1 MGANHEWRSVPFQ
14 QPGNDEFQVIN
25 AAVEAEEESMP
36 GDSDWVE
43 QLGLS
48 VHGQDKVDFLNLN
61 PSSEESED
69 IGSRAGRKGRKS
81 NLREKKSSIIGQWCG
96 KQWRSDQLHPL
107 LGGCRDIVASQAE
120 IMTLNLANL
129 WTATGGVSTFE
140 NNGRSRKVMRPARLA
155 EYTPD
160 GRAPKTDA
168 ELKKSGRKRK
178 TLLDNLEDEVDE
190 QNSDSIPT
198 RICGPEDASTQTTGE
213 DSVWRDV
220 PIASTDSFLLPH
232 LSAGM
237 FNLYLSLLFLD
248 VKVCGP
254 IAGIASN
261 STQKIDQTKN

>member
-14 QPGNDEFQVIN
+14 QPGINEFQVIN

-48 VHGQDKVDFLNLN
+48 VHSQDKGDFLNLN

-120 IMTLNLANL
+120 ITTLNPSNL
-129 WTATGGVSTFE
+129 WPPTGGVSTFE

-160 GRAPKTDA
+160 GRAPKTDTD
-168 ELKKSGRKRK
+168 LKKSGRKRK
-178 TLLDNLEDEVDE
+178 TLLDNSEDDVDE
-190 QNSDSIPT
+190 QNSDSMPTT

-232 LSAGM
+232 LSAGT
-237 FNLYLSLLFLD
+237 
-248 VKVCGP
+248 
-254 IAGIASN
+254 SN
-261 STQKIDQTKN
+261 INMSHSWFSM